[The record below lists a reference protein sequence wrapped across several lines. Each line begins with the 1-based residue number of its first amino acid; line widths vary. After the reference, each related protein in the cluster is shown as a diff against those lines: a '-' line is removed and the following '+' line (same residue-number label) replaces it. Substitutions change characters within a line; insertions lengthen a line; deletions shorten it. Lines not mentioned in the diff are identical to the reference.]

1 MTRYVYTSNGS
12 SDWYSGV
19 LYNGLLQNAS
29 FNAIEVGGELNGVV
43 K

>member
-1 MTRYVYTSNGS
+1 MTRKVYTSTGS

-29 FNAIEVGGELNGVV
+29 FNAIELGGELNGVV